1 MPTEPNQEI
10 DMPLVSLLTPY
21 LRVHLAKPVLAK
33 PARKLALLAGAVC
46 AALLAWRLGVH
57 SAAIVRNAVCTANK
71 GQVDCNSS
79 GLGGIT
85 SAADALDSPILVALI
100 AICPLA
106 CLIGAAAVMFGNRKG
121 LIIIGS
127 ALGALVFAGAVKGI
141 VA

>member
-1 MPTEPNQEI
+1 
-10 DMPLVSLLTPY
+10 MPLSLLTPY
-21 LRVHLAKPVLAK
+21 LRIHLTKPALAK
-33 PARKLALLAGAVC
+33 PARKLALFASAAC
-46 AALLAWRLGVH
+46 AAFLAWRLGMH
-57 SAAIVRNAVCTANK
+57 SAAIVRNAVCTANA